1 MRITKRKINNIIK
14 QMVIEEAASRG
25 KKVNITKREL
35 KSLIFE
41 NFVLNENET
50 KTYETADLNRKLTF
64 NNDKSLSLNSTEF
77 HEIFPITGTGQPA
90 TEAAENT
97 GYSVIYNDTSKKIK
111 DAYFVPNDLRDNPY
125 LYKVGNVK
133 QGDIQILTTPK
144 GSKLVTLQDL
154 KDLVEKIGKTS
165 FNITAK
171 NFEKPSIK
179 DLSTAISYAVKNLKL
194 TPEQEVFGESRKRR
208 QRRHLNEVES
218 AQALSQMLTTTA
230 TPAAEPSSTGD
241 SNTRPDTS
249 KVNTKTEEPSASAP
263 EKSAEFAKFEW
274 LWTDLEKILESI
286 FRWWIKEARDS
297 FEEFEGKNSF
307 CLQDDEEK
315 AAEEWQ
321 SVFDKRFKPAI
332 DTYGNKQITS
342 SVDGVKNTLEEIKSY
357 NVTKL
362 EALRD
367 ACANEIKDYFQNDVQ
382 LYLKKL
388 ENVSAQDASSKKI
401 MINFGDELFELGNW
415 FGGLEKSA
423 SSQITSKPPA
433 IASAIKNNLNK

>member
-35 KSLIFE
+35 KSLMFE
-41 NFVLNENET
+41 NFVLNEEV
-50 KTYETADLNRKLTF
+50 DLNKNLTF
-64 NNDKSLSLNSTEF
+64 NDDKSLSLKMPEF
-77 HEIFPITGTGQPA
+77 KEIFPIVGAPGA
-90 TEAAENT
+90 ESVENT
-97 GYSVIYNDTSKKIK
+97 GYSVIYDDSSKKIK
-111 DAYFVPNDLRDNPY
+111 DAYFVPNDLKVNPY

-144 GSKLVTLQDL
+144 GSKLVSLQDL
-154 KDLVEKIGKTS
+154 KDLVGKIGKTS

-171 NFEKPSIK
+171 NFEKSSIK
-179 DLSTAISYAVKNLKL
+179 DLSAAISYAVQNLNL
-194 TPEQEVFGESRKRR
+194 APETMPSTVTESRKRR
-208 QRRHLNEVES
+208 QRRHLNEVDS
-218 AQALSQMLTTTA
+218 AQDLSKMLTTTA
-230 TPAAEPSSTGD
+230 TPAAEPSSSGD
-241 SNTRPDTS
+241 SNTKPDIS

-297 FEEFEGKNSF
+297 FEEFEGTFN
-307 CLQDDEEK
+307 DDEK
-315 AAEEWQ
+315 AAAEEWQ
-321 SVFDKRFKPAI
+321 SVFDARFRPAI
-332 DTYGNKQITS
+332 NTYGNKQITS
-342 SVDGVKNTLEEIKSY
+342 SVDGVKNTLTEIQQY
-357 NVTKL
+357 NVKKL
-362 EALRD
+362 EDLRD
-367 ACANEIKDYFQNDVQ
+367 DCAEQITDYFQNDVQ

-415 FGGLEKSA
+415 FGGLEETA
-423 SSQITSKPPA
+423 STHLTSKPSS
-433 IASAIKNNLNK
+433 IATSIKNKLN